1 MIRKMYQTKPQMFWY
16 LTILLPPSENEGMSE
31 CPLKRDHFKRK
42 GTSLPTSIFQGIL
55 HPWKLILTL
64 ENPSFSVRN
73 YIFIYSWWIFQ
84 QSSCVVFRGGGISAT
99 VAGST
104 EVGPAAIPAILY
116 ALARRPKYRMAAG
129 SALAML
135 GVLAVW
141 PMHMERPY
149 RTGGT
154 AMVSCLE
161 QVLFEESCGL
171 PTEN

>member
-1 MIRKMYQTKPQMFWY
+1 MFVFGGY
-16 LTILLPPSENEGMSE
+16 RILASFPAGVSHSLWSWLP
-31 CPLKRDHFKRK
+31 
-42 GTSLPTSIFQGIL
+42 LP
-55 HPWKLILTL
+55 
-64 ENPSFSVRN
+64 
-73 YIFIYSWWIFQ
+73 
-84 QSSCVVFRGGGISAT
+84 A
-99 VAGST
+99 T

-154 AMVSCLE
+154 AMVSWFGAAFFLE
-161 QVLFEESCGL
+161 EKLRIA
-171 PTEN
+171 T